1 MEHLGC
7 TVRQVDN
14 PAWNDRSAVIDA
26 DVNYS
31 SVVQVGNAHPASE
44 RERGMSR
51 GEVVHVVRFTAGG
64 GAAFEIL
71 SVPGCGSYLVRAMMF
86 GFGRGVAAVTGF
98 LGDVLWVSFDPE
110 LVGP

>member
-1 MEHLGC
+1 
-7 TVRQVDN
+7 
-14 PAWNDRSAVIDA
+14 
-26 DVNYS
+26 
-31 SVVQVGNAHPASE
+31 
-44 RERGMSR
+44 MSR
-51 GEVVHVVRFTAGG
+51 GEVVHVVGFTAGG

-86 GFGRGVAAVTGF
+86 GFGRGDSTAVTGF